1 MWALWKLM
9 GTRWLL
15 IIWVVGPS
23 LSSAPLTWKTAW
35 NSVLIIRNLPLVP
48 PVLCLMWFLR
58 ALSYLSLEFLTHA
71 LLEIIVQ
78 PNSMHPSFVEEAV
91 IELLAADCIE
101 EHLELP
107 YCVNPLSVAEGKK
120 LRPVIDLRYVNP
132 CHFRLSGKYEC
143 YCDIPI

>member
-1 MWALWKLM
+1 MTFSPSQLEE
-9 GTRWLL
+9 RPSL
-15 IIWVVGPS
+15 IIPTV
-23 LSSAPLTWKTAW
+23 APITAW
-35 NSVLIIRNLPLVP
+35 CFMEICWDFGHLTQ
-48 PVLCLMWFLR
+48 
-58 ALSYLSLEFLTHA
+58 FLTHA

-120 LRPVIDLRYVNP
+120 LKPVIDLRSPRV
-132 CHFRLSGKYEC
+132 RRGKKIAKYSLRFTL
-143 YCDIPI
+143 YDKVAPQL